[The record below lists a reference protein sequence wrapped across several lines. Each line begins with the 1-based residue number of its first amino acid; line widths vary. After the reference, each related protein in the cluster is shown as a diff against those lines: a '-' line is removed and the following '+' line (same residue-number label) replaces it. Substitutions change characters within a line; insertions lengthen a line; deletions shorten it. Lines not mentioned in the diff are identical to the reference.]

1 MPRCNVESGGQW
13 ACFSTITDDFVTPF
27 MPRAEYEAWRK
38 KEYEGRII
46 KPLDLANRMTLQ
58 DALMQMSLNRSD
70 EEIMQCMREV
80 GLFYDKS
87 KEPDDDTL

>member
-13 ACFSTITDDFVTPF
+13 ACFSTITDDFITPF
-27 MPRAEYEAWRK
+27 MPKAEYEAWRK
-38 KEYEGRII
+38 KEYEGHLI

-87 KEPDDDTL
+87 KEPSHDAL

>member
-27 MPRAEYEAWRK
+27 MPKEEYESWRK
-38 KEYEGRII
+38 KEYEGQFIT
-46 KPLDLANRMTLQ
+46 PLDRTSRMTLQ
-58 DALMQMSLNRSD
+58 DALMQLSLNRTD
-70 EEIMQCMREV
+70 EEIMQCMREA

-87 KEPDDDTL
+87 KEPNHDAL